1 MNGLFKTEILWG
13 KGHLRQGDEFC
24 AFEEASEGF
33 EVSEPSRHGC
43 CGVLE
48 KSERYGLHFRERGKK
63 DVARNLTM

>member
-43 CGVLE
+43 CGV
-48 KSERYGLHFRERGKK
+48 GLSRECDSSSVCCLGEVREIWS
-63 DVARNLTM
+63 AF